1 MKFIE
6 RTLVLIKPD
15 AVLRG
20 IIGQIIE
27 RFERVGLR
35 VAGLKLVQPKK
46 EQLDI
51 HFPACDK
58 AWVSGMGKKSLENY
72 EKLGINPVEEIGKK
86 DPFEIGKIILG
97 WNYDYL
103 LSGPVAAIVLE
114 GPRAIS
120 VVRKIIGHT
129 IPAEA
134 SPGTIRGDF
143 SINSTDHANAEKCAC
158 KNVVHASGNSE
169 EADRECAAW
178 FKVNELVNYA
188 RADKQAMFSKMM
200 KKEGGQTMTTTKT
213 TGLNIP
219 NIEDVYEKMKVSDP
233 RKAAEIAYVIAMKAK
248 AEGDNDK
255 AAKFGRES
263 VRIFDE
269 LNVQTMEECASYYTV
284 VNGISLPDL
293 IHSDVVKNRLL
304 PLEL

>member
-1 MKFIE
+1 MRFIE

-35 VAGLKLVQPKK
+35 IAGLKLLQPKK
-46 EQLDI
+46 EQLDV

-58 AWVSGMGKKSLENY
+58 AWISGMGKKSLENY
-72 EKLGINPVEEIGKK
+72 EKFGMNPVEEIGTK

-97 WNYDYL
+97 WNYEYL
-103 LSGPVAAIVLE
+103 LSSPVVAMILE

-134 SPGTIRGDF
+134 LPGTIRGDF

-158 KNVVHASGNSE
+158 KNVVHASGNLE
-169 EADRECAAW
+169 EARKECSVW
-178 FKVNELVNYA
+178 FKADEFVSYV
-188 RADKQAMFSKMM
+188 RADEQTMFSKMT
-200 KKEGGQTMTTTKT
+200 KEEGGQAMTTAKIS
-213 TGLNIP
+213 GLNIS
-219 NIEDVYEKMKVSDP
+219 NIEDVYEKMKVDDL
-233 RKAAEIAYVIAMKAK
+233 RKAAEIAYVIAMIAK
-248 AEGDNDK
+248 AAGNNEK
-255 AAKFGRES
+255 AVKFGRDS

-269 LNVQTMEECASYYTV
+269 LNVQTMEECAAYYTV
-284 VNGISLPDL
+284 VNGISLPEL

-304 PLEL
+304 PLEI

>member
-1 MKFIE
+1 MMFIE

-20 IIGQIIE
+20 IMGQIIE

-35 VAGLKLVQPKK
+35 IAGLKLVQPKK

-58 AWVSGMGKKSLENY
+58 AWISGMGGKSLENY
-72 EKLGINPVEEIGKK
+72 EKFGMNPVEEIGTK

-97 WNYDYL
+97 WNYEYL
-103 LSGPVAAIVLE
+103 LSGPVVAIVLE

-158 KNVVHASGNSE
+158 KNVVHASGNLE
-169 EADRECAAW
+169 EAERECSTW
-178 FKVNELVNYA
+178 FGEDEFVSYA
-188 RADKQAMFSKMM
+188 RADEQAMFLKMM
-200 KKEGGQTMTTTKT
+200 KKEGGRAMTTTKT
-213 TGLNIP
+213 TGLNIL
-219 NIEDVYEKMKVSDP
+219 NIEDVYEKMKMSDP

-248 AEGDNDK
+248 AEDKSDK
-255 AAKFGRES
+255 ATKFGRES
-263 VRIFDE
+263 VRLFDE
-269 LNVQTMEECASYYTV
+269 LNVQTMEECAAFYTV
-284 VNGISLPDL
+284 INGISLPDL